1 MFELEVGVVV
11 QAVALIMVVVGVVVV
26 VLYPVTA
33 RIGDYVPVDFFSIK
47 LVSFRI
53 TFYFTER
60 VYGCSW

>member
-11 QAVALIMVVVGVVVV
+11 EAVALIMVVVGVVVV